1 MFEGFLEM
9 QSVVTRVQGRLELG
23 GEQEYR
29 RIEFGTERSCT
40 RQNRVIGSET
50 RKTSSAL
57 HVAEILDPV
66 IFTYNYS
73 RTRGQIPGS
82 FLLTIGRDMI

>member
-50 RKTSSAL
+50 RKNFLSASRGGNSGSSNFYL
-57 HVAEILDPV
+57 
-66 IFTYNYS
+66 
-73 RTRGQIPGS
+73 
-82 FLLTIGRDMI
+82 